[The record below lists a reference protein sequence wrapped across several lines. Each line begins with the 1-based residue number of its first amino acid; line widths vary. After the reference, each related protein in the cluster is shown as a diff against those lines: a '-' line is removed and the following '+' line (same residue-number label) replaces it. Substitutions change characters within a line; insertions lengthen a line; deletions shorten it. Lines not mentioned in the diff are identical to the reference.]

1 MKTLIR
7 ILIGVVVVAA
17 IAGGIYL
24 YLNRGQLTP
33 ATTTAIPIPKN
44 TGRRLSRFMPFSCEA
59 LLGLPS
65 WSDWTISVSPQFRF
79 INESGLAGVA
89 PPDDTE

>member
-17 IAGGIYL
+17 IAGGVYL

-33 ATTTAIPIPKN
+33 ATSGGTASGVHVYPAYTTDK
-44 TGRRLSRFMPFSCEA
+44 
-59 LLGLPS
+59 
-65 WSDWTISVSPQFRF
+65 
-79 INESGLAGVA
+79 
-89 PPDDTE
+89 